1 MSKQVNLVIYL
12 LSMVRNSA
20 VCACVC
26 VDRSQAFRPPQY
38 YKVHIFML
46 TDKKQF
52 IYPSHDEL
60 KLARSGKTIP
70 RVQEFLLTLS

>member
-1 MSKQVNLVIYL
+1 M
-12 LSMVRNSA
+12 
-20 VCACVC
+20 CVC

-46 TDKKQF
+46 TDQKQF

-70 RVQEFLLTLS
+70 